1 MRELENI
8 RTSFDLTET
17 QLAEIMNVSEAE
29 VQQWQAGEG
38 QPSMGKMFKLLG
50 FIAKNYG
57 RYFHQ
62 AAEDEYQLD
71 RECEPEPELEQL
83 KFNPACEDNAPIA
96 ELSQEDNEK
105 VRSKLNQVTSATN
118 MLLLATD
125 ENELHHG
132 TLSLMSDTLWDMKQ
146 ILKSG

>member
-1 MRELENI
+1 MRELEKI
-8 RTSFDLTET
+8 RTSFDLTEAK
-17 QLAEIMNVSEAE
+17 LAEIMNVSEAE

-38 QPSMGKMFKLLG
+38 QPSIGKMFKLLG

-57 RYFHQ
+57 RYFNQ

-71 RECEPEPELEQL
+71 REPAFEQL
-83 KFNPACEDNAPIA
+83 QFNPACEENAPIA

-105 VRSKLNQVTSATN
+105 VRNKLNQVTSATN

-146 ILKSG
+146 ILKS